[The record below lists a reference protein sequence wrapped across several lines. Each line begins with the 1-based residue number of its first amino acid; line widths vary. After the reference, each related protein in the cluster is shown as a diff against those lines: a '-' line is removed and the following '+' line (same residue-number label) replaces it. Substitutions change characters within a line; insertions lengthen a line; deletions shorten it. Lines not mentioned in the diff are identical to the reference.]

1 MLFFLIYATVSETG
15 VSSGV
20 SRTLVWLGFKFL
32 AFVTT
37 KIWAKIAYF
46 GMGDDIQAM
55 LLVFMMVIM
64 LYYPKTLPA
73 SFAFAVSMHTHTCH
87 CWQVMTLQFLTELVF
102 MKIEPFKLEFFM
114 MLLLKA
120 ALHISIKGGLLLKM
134 HHKLSHW

>member
-1 MLFFLIYATVSETG
+1 MCDFFYNRSFAAATLPIASSGYLMLFFLIYATVSETG

-87 CWQVMTLQFLTELVF
+87 
-102 MKIEPFKLEFFM
+102 
-114 MLLLKA
+114 
-120 ALHISIKGGLLLKM
+120 
-134 HHKLSHW
+134 